1 MARVR
6 PARVR
11 SCAGPSTIARAV
23 CGNRDEQ
30 MDFST
35 KMKQLQADMSDL
47 LQQEA
52 SKQQLKNLFEKL
64 GLKLQEK

>member
-1 MARVR
+1 
-6 PARVR
+6 
-11 SCAGPSTIARAV
+11 
-23 CGNRDEQ
+23 

-52 SKQQLKNLFEKL
+52 SEQQLKNLFEKL

>member
-1 MARVR
+1 
-6 PARVR
+6 
-11 SCAGPSTIARAV
+11 
-23 CGNRDEQ
+23 